1 MQPKPAAHPEGART
15 FCSFHFV
22 FARPGGNDGAMAR
35 ILVTEEIAEGGLD
48 RLRAAGHQVDVELDL
63 SKLASA
69 VVGAHALIIRSAT
82 QVNAE
87 LLELATDLMVVG
99 RAGIGLDNVDVAAA
113 TRRGVMVVNAP
124 QSNIVSAAEH
134 TMALLLAQA
143 RNVPQAHAALK
154 AGRWER
160 SRWEGVELADKTLGV
175 VGLGRIGKLVADR
188 ARAFGMRLVAFDPFV
203 SADRARQMGVEL
215 MGLDQLVAE
224 SDFLTIHLPKTKET
238 TGLINR
244 DLLLKAKPSLR
255 VINVARGGIVDEAAL
270 AEAIR
275 DGIIAGAA
283 LDVFVTEPTTSSP
296 LFELDSVVVTPHLG
310 ASTREAQDKAG
321 DTIADMVLLALAGD
335 FVPFAVN
342 VDAAEANETLRPFLP
357 LAERLGRL
365 FASLVAGSPGAI
377 EVSCE
382 GEIAGY
388 DTRIVALAAMKGF
401 FGFMS
406 DEPVTY
412 VNAPQLAKD
421 HGIEVRETSSATA
434 TDFVNLLRVHGGGH
448 SISGAIVG
456 RKGEQRIVE
465 IDEHTF
471 DVPPAEL
478 MLMVSNDDRPGVI
491 GTVGTL
497 LGDAGVNIDD
507 MDVGRAAEPG
517 TAVMLIAPSGPVPAD
532 VIDALRAAPGIARVD
547 ILRA

>member
-1 MQPKPAAHPEGART
+1 
-15 FCSFHFV
+15 
-22 FARPGGNDGAMAR
+22 MAR

-48 RLRAAGHQVDVELDL
+48 RLRAAGHEVDVQLDL
-63 SKLASA
+63 SQLLHH

-82 QVNAE
+82 QVSAE
-87 LLELATDLMVVG
+87 VLEAATDLVVVG

-124 QSNIVSAAEH
+124 QSNIISAAEH

-143 RNVPQAHAALK
+143 RNVPQAHAALT

-160 SRWEGVELADKTLGV
+160 TRWEGVELADKTLGV

-188 ARAFGMRLVAFDPFV
+188 ARAFGMRLVAYDPFV
-203 SADRARQMGVEL
+203 SAERAKQMGVEL

-224 SDFLTIHLPKTKET
+224 SDFLTVHLPKTKET
-238 TGLINR
+238 TGLIGR
-244 DLLLKAKPSLR
+244 DLLVKAKPSLR
-255 VINVARGGIVDEAAL
+255 VINVARGGIVDEEAL
-270 AEAIR
+270 ADAIR
-275 DGIIAGAA
+275 GGVIAGAA
-283 LDVFVTEPTTSSP
+283 LDVFVTEPTTESP
-296 LFELDSVVVTPHLG
+296 LFGLDSVVVTPHLG

-365 FASLVAGSPGAI
+365 FASLSGGAPATI
-377 EVSCE
+377 EVCCE
-382 GEIAGY
+382 GDIAGY
-388 DTRIVALAAMKGF
+388 DTRIVTLAALKGF
-401 FGFMS
+401 YGLIS
-406 DEPVTY
+406 DEPVTF
-412 VNAPQLAKD
+412 VNAPQLAQAG
-421 HGIEVRETSSATA
+421 GIEVRETKSSVS
-434 TDFVNLLRVHGGGH
+434 TDFVNLVRVRGGGR
-448 SISGAIVG
+448 SVSGAMVG
-456 RKGEQRIVE
+456 RRSEQRIVE

-471 DVPPAEL
+471 DVPPAAY
-478 MLMVSNDDRPGVI
+478 MLMVTNDDRPGVI

-517 TAVMLIAPSGPVPAD
+517 TAVMLIAPSAQVPDA
-532 VIDALRAAPGIARVD
+532 VVDALRTAPGLARVEV
-547 ILRA
+547 LRG